1 MQRKKQGESQNSAD
15 SDIFNK
21 KFPTPAFIKSEIPLN
36 FWKLLVIFLERTII
50 AIPLIVLF
58 ANMIGL

>member
-1 MQRKKQGESQNSAD
+1 MLDILRRTVGAGPHFFRLI
-15 SDIFNK
+15 SDNLRCI
-21 KFPTPAFIKSEIPLN
+21 TSEIPLN
-36 FWKLLVIFLERTII
+36 FWKLLVIFLERTLV

>member
-21 KFPTPAFIKSEIPLN
+21 KFPPRHLSSEIPLN

>member
-1 MQRKKQGESQNSAD
+1 MQRKKQGESQNS
-15 SDIFNK
+15 
-21 KFPTPAFIKSEIPLN
+21 PAFIKSEIPLN